1 MNEYLREI
9 FEIITI
15 FPPLQSTA
23 YLIPSGSI
31 FNAPHG
37 PTYRYKGAR
46 CKVTKS
52 NGETVD
58 RHKGNNGRKDH
69 KYTKEHTL
77 KVQMKIGTWFTSSQ
91 CKKKKDKRNAE
102 YFSSQC
108 LAGSVQPAEN
118 FLLA

>member
-37 PTYRYKGAR
+37 STYRYKGTR

-52 NGETVD
+52 NGETKEYVHCTIVHLEGK
-58 RHKGNNGRKDH
+58 RGGEGR
-69 KYTKEHTL
+69 
-77 KVQMKIGTWFTSSQ
+77 VFTQ
-91 CKKKKDKRNAE
+91 IEPN
-102 YFSSQC
+102 
-108 LAGSVQPAEN
+108 
-118 FLLA
+118 